1 MLGIVRNSNML
12 QIVGIGLKSK
22 YHIKVAI
29 KYKFLGMCMMYEI
42 TYFII
47 IWWKWVIE
55 YSKKFYFFKIVI
67 CTLFVGAVNW

>member
-29 KYKFLGMCMMYEI
+29 KYKFLGMCMKLHISLSYDEN
-42 TYFII
+42 
-47 IWWKWVIE
+47 E
-55 YSKKFYFFKIVI
+55 
-67 CTLFVGAVNW
+67 